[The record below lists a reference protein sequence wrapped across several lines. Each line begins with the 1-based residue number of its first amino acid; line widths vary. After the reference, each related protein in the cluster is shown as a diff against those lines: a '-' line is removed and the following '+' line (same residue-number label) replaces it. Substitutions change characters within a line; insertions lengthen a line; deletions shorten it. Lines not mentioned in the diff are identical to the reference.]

1 MFIFT
6 FFAFFTNALITGI
19 SVRSIAV
26 FPATVR
32 IDGLA

>member
-1 MFIFT
+1 MLIFT
-6 FFAFFTNALITGI
+6 FFAFFTNAFMTGI

-26 FPATVR
+26 LPATVL